1 MEKDELAELG
11 GDDDDDEFE
20 IIIGVGVDAGVIMD
34 ASRPNIVASS
44 GFRLSSLSFRFISS

>member
-11 GDDDDDEFE
+11 GDEFE

-34 ASRPNIVASS
+34 VGASPNIVDSS

>member
-11 GDDDDDEFE
+11 GDDDEFVE

-34 ASRPNIVASS
+34 ASPNIVDSS
-44 GFRLSSLSFRFISS
+44 QGFRLRFSLSFRFISS

>member
-11 GDDDDDEFE
+11 GDELVE

-34 ASRPNIVASS
+34 ASPNIVDSS
-44 GFRLSSLSFRFISS
+44 QGFRLRFSLSFRFISS